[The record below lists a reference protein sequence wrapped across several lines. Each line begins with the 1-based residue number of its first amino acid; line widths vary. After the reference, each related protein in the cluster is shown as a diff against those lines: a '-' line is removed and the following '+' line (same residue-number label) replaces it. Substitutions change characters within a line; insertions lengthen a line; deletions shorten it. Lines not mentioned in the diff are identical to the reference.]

1 MWRAIAERVISSFDF
16 AQCLGYFK
24 CNSIPSI
31 TLDYPLS
38 FSLYAHCPTLTI
50 VIAMFP
56 GYTLLRADVYFKSIA
71 EHTEPCLC
79 GCVGVSKGCPRGVRW
94 VSKGCPVGVGVHV
107 YVGMRLSAADAAG
120 GTLCPLTCR
129 QQTRPS
135 AVRPVCT
142 VEQTA
147 EVKPIGIIR
156 SSFANCK
163 YCCMSD

>member
-1 MWRAIAERVISSFDF
+1 MWRAIAERVISSFVF

-31 TLDYPLS
+31 TLDYSLS
-38 FSLYAHCPTLTI
+38 PALTYRTI

-56 GYTLLRADVYFKSIA
+56 GYTLLRVDVYFKSIA
-71 EHTEPCLC
+71 EHTHSLVSLSVR
-79 GCVGVSKGCPRGVRW
+79 GCVEGVSKGCPRDVQG
-94 VSKGCPVGVGVHV
+94 VSKGCPVGVHV

-135 AVRPVCT
+135 AVCGLSAQWNKQPQWSQSV
-142 VEQTA
+142 
-147 EVKPIGIIR
+147 
-156 SSFANCK
+156 
-163 YCCMSD
+163 